1 MPGDL
6 IPLCP
11 VKIDIVGLHR
21 RDIRG
26 VLLQILVVVQG
37 MRHLVVKGLPYFLR
51 TDVIYKFRSRF
62 YPHLGFHLPDEGI
75 RVSLALVEALV
86 NIIQISRRAICELK
100 IDYMLFFLLWR
111 T

>member
-1 MPGDL
+1 
-6 IPLCP
+6 
-11 VKIDIVGLHR
+11 
-21 RDIRG
+21 
-26 VLLQILVVVQG
+26 
-37 MRHLVVKGLPYFLR
+37 
-51 TDVIYKFRSRF
+51 
-62 YPHLGFHLPDEGI
+62 LPDEGI